1 MENKKQEEKKAL
13 TLNEAIMKVNEIM
26 ISRPALLNIS
36 LTQEEGAHTYKWVE
50 NDNEA
55 KKKRNEIR
63 KVLKEAWQNGAL
75 NYQMIA
81 DKLRVDVLSIQAL
94 IDEDFL
100 FNYPHLK

>member
-1 MENKKQEEKKAL
+1 MEDKKQEKKGL
-13 TLNEAIMKVNEIM
+13 TLNEAIMKVNEVM
-26 ISRPALLNIS
+26 VSRPALLNIS
-36 LTQEEGAHTYKWVE
+36 LTKEGGMHTYKWVE
-50 NDNEA
+50 NDEEA
-55 KKKRNEIR
+55 KKKRNEVREI
-63 KVLKEAWQNGAL
+63 LKEAWQSGAL

>member
-1 MENKKQEEKKAL
+1 MENKKQEEKKSL
-13 TLNEAIMKVNEIM
+13 TLNDAVMKVNEIM

-36 LTQEEGAHTYKWVE
+36 LSQEGGVHTYKWAE
-50 NDNEA
+50 NDKEA
-55 KKKRNEIR
+55 KKKRNKIR
-63 KVLKEAWQNGAL
+63 EVLKEAWQNGAL

>member
-1 MENKKQEEKKAL
+1 MEDKKQEKKGL
-13 TLNEAIMKVNEIM
+13 TLNEAIMKVNEVM
-26 ISRPALLNIS
+26 VSRPALLNIS
-36 LTQEEGAHTYKWVE
+36 LIKEGGRHTYKWSE
-50 NDNEA
+50 NDEEA
-55 KKKRNEIR
+55 KKKRNEVREI
-63 KVLKEAWQNGAL
+63 LKEAWQSGAL

>member
-1 MENKKQEEKKAL
+1 MENKKREEKKAL
-13 TLNEAIMKVNEIM
+13 TLNEAVIKVNEIM
-26 ISRPALLNIS
+26 VTRPALLNIS
-36 LTQEEGAHTYKWVE
+36 LTQKGGAHTYEWAE

-55 KKKRNEIR
+55 KKKRDEIR
-63 KVLKEAWQNGAL
+63 EVLKEAWQNGAL

>member
-1 MENKKQEEKKAL
+1 MENKKQEEKKVL
-13 TLNEAIMKVNEIM
+13 TLNDAVMKVNEIM

-36 LTQEEGAHTYKWVE
+36 LTEEGGAHTYKWAE
-50 NDNEA
+50 NDKEA

-63 KVLKEAWQNGAL
+63 EVLKEAWQNGAL